1 MYCKLQFELMVF
13 PKSIFI
19 NMVNDF
25 NISEIYICDNNFLE
39 KIDITE
45 LSCDF
50 GKFSSKISDL
60 IGCFP
65 AFQTTLRICPKSF
78 IVRSHDLSE
87 VQKD

>member
-1 MYCKLQFELMVF
+1 V
-13 PKSIFI
+13 
-19 NMVNDF
+19 VNDF
-25 NISEIYICDNNFLE
+25 NICEIYIYDNNFLE

-65 AFQTTLRICPKSF
+65 AFQTTLRICPKLF
-78 IVRSHDLSE
+78 IVRSHDLSK